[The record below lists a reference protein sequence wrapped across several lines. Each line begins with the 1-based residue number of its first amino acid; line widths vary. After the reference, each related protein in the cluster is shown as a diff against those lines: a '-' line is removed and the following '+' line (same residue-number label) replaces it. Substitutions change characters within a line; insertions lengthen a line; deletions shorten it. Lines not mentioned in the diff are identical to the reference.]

1 MNNNIK
7 IGLAGYKGRM
17 GDEILKVLHSR
28 GITAITKGGEVGE
41 DKTELFTNSD
51 VVIDFTN
58 TDGLLECLKFAKKT
72 RVPLV
77 SGSTP
82 MNDDVM
88 KQILEISKGSKI
100 CWSANMSICMAIAR
114 KLSSICGKL
123 LTNYDCEILE
133 KHHNKKKDAPSGTAI
148 MLGESVAK
156 SRNVKL
162 EDVLV
167 TDRNSERK
175 CGQIGFASVRGG
187 SIIGEHDVMFI
198 GENDEITIT
207 HKAYNRSLFA
217 VGAVECAIKL
227 LQQKQN
233 GFYRIEDLF
242 LID

>member
-1 MNNNIK
+1 MNSNIK
-7 IGLAGYKGRM
+7 IGIVGYGGRM
-17 GDEILKVLHSR
+17 GQEVLKVLRSR
-28 GITAITKGGEVGE
+28 NITSITKCGEIGE
-41 DKTELFTNSD
+41 DKTELFANSD

-58 TDGLLECLKFAKKT
+58 KDGLLECLKFAKETKT
-72 RVPLV
+72 PLV

-82 MNDDVM
+82 MDDGVM
-88 KQILEISKGSKI
+88 KQILEISKDLKI
-100 CWSANMSICMAIAR
+100 CWSANMSICVAIAR

-123 LTNYDCEILE
+123 LADYDCEILE

-167 TDRNSERK
+167 IDRNSDRK

-233 GFYRIEDLF
+233 GFYKIEDLF